1 MSLTPEHIAEIRKSW
16 VALSQDPDAM
26 TELFY
31 EQLFRIAPE
40 VKPLFAGTDLP
51 AQRKKLAAAIGL
63 VVRHVED
70 LSPVVPGLQDL
81 GRRHVAYGVRDAHYD
96 AVGQALIHAIATRL
110 GPKFTAATQDAWV
123 AAYTAVATTMQA
135 GAATALKKTA

>member
-1 MSLTPEHIAEIRKSW
+1 MSLSSEHIAEIRRSW
-16 VALSQDPDAM
+16 MALSRDPDAL

-31 EQLFRIAPE
+31 DQLFRNAPE

-51 AQRKKLAAAIGL
+51 EQRKKLAAAIGL
-63 VVRHVED
+63 VVRHAGN
-70 LSPVVPGLQDL
+70 LAPVVPALQDL
-81 GRRHVAYGVRDAHYD
+81 GRRHTTYGVQDAHYD

-110 GPKFTAATQDAWV
+110 GPDFTTATQDAWV

-135 GAATALKKTA
+135 GAATALKQTA

>member
-1 MSLTPEHIAEIRKSW
+1 MSLTPEYIAEIRRSW
-16 VALSQDPDAM
+16 MALSRDPDAL

-31 EQLFRIAPE
+31 DQLFRNAPE

-51 AQRKKLAAAIGL
+51 EQRKKLAAAIGL

-70 LSPVVPGLQDL
+70 LSPVVPALQDL
-81 GRRHVAYGVRDAHYD
+81 GRRHVAYAVRDAHYD
-96 AVGQALIHAIATRL
+96 AVGWALIHAIATRL
-110 GPKFTAATQDAWV
+110 GPQFTAVTQDAWV

>member
-1 MSLTPEHIAEIRKSW
+1 MSLTPEHIAEIRRSW
-16 VALSQDPDAM
+16 MVLSRVPDAL

-31 EQLFRIAPE
+31 ERLFRIAPE

-51 AQRKKLAAAIGL
+51 EQGKKLAAAVGL
-63 VVRHVED
+63 VVRHVEN
-70 LSPVVPGLQDL
+70 LSPVVPALQDL
-81 GRRHVAYGVRDAHYD
+81 GRRHTGYGVQDAHYD

-110 GPKFTAATQDAWV
+110 GPEFTTATEDAWV

-135 GAATALKKTA
+135 GAEPALKQTA